1 MESLRNEEQRRVLMG
16 FFKTGPGEYGEG
28 DEFLGLKV
36 PQTREIVKNV
46 WKEFPLSE
54 VPELLMSKWHEVR
67 LCGLLILVAK
77 FERLTKG
84 TAATTPLE
92 CTGRTGIKTTP
103 LECTKTMNNKDATLE
118 WTEEAIRGRDEILT
132 MYLQYAEQANN
143 WDLVDLS
150 VPKILGHW
158 LLLPTNLKDPLL
170 SPCLGGQ
177 DTLQIDFKRK
187 VLDELAQ
194 SENLWK
200 QRMSMVCSWKTSQ
213 MGDPSWCL
221 RYAEIHLHHPHDL
234 MHKAVG
240 WMLREMGKRVS
251 MDLLRDFLRQHAHEM
266 PRTMLRYA
274 IEKMSEE
281 ERQKWMKGE
290 R

>member
-1 MESLRNEEQRRVLMG
+1 MNAKEVISYMESLQDDEQRKILMG

-36 PQTREIVKNV
+36 PQTREVVKAV
-46 WKEFPLSE
+46 AKDFPLDQ
-54 VPELLMSKWHEVR
+54 VPELLMNHWHEVR
-67 LCGLLILVAK
+67 LCGFLILVSK
-77 FERLTKG
+77 FEKLSVKRL
-84 TAATTPLE
+84 E
-92 CTGRTGIKTTP
+92 
-103 LECTKTMNNKDATLE
+103 NDQS
-118 WTEEAIRGRDEILT
+118 AIRKRDEILKL
-132 MYLQYAEQANN
+132 YLKYAEKANN

-150 VPKILGHW
+150 VHKILGHW
-158 LLLPTNLKDPLL
+158 LLLPSTFGDKDYK
-170 SPCLGGQ
+170 
-177 DTLQIDFKRK
+177 IK

-194 SENLWK
+194 SDNLWK

-240 WMLREMGKRVS
+240 WMLREMGKRVD
-251 MDLLRDFLRQHAHEM
+251 MDLLRDFLHQHVHEM

-274 IEKMSEE
+274 IEKMPER
-281 ERQKWMKGE
+281 ERQYWMKL
-290 R
+290 

>member
-1 MESLRNEEQRRVLMG
+1 MTAKEIIAYMESLQNEEQRRVLMG

-36 PQTREIVKNV
+36 PQTREVVKVALNMDHG
-46 WKEFPLSE
+46 PLSISE
-54 VPELLMSKWHEVR
+54 VPELLMNRWHEVR

-77 FERLTKG
+77 FERLATKR
-84 TAATTPLE
+84 LE
-92 CTGRTGIKTTP
+92 NDER
-103 LECTKTMNNKDATLE
+103 
-118 WTEEAIRGRDEILT
+118 AIRGRDEILM
-132 MYLQYAEQANN
+132 MYLKYAERANN

-158 LLLPTNLKDPLL
+158 LMLPTQLGNNHYSKELRNQGILPKFLLGQASHGAERPDSLDDKLLKI
-170 SPCLGGQ
+170 S
-177 DTLQIDFKRK
+177 I
-187 VLDELAQ
+187 LDSLAQ
-194 SENLWK
+194 SDNLWK
-200 QRMSMVCSWKTSQ
+200 QRMSIVCTWKTSQ

-240 WMLREMGKRVS
+240 WMLREMGKRCS
-251 MDLLRDFLRQHAHEM
+251 MELLRDFLRQHAHEM

-274 IEKMSEE
+274 IEKMSEK
-281 ERQKWMKGE
+281 ERQYWMKL
-290 R
+290 

>member
-1 MESLRNEEQRRVLMG
+1 MTAKEIIRYMESLQDDEQRQILMR

-36 PQTREIVKNV
+36 PQTREVVRAVPKD
-46 WKEFPLSE
+46 FPLSE
-54 VPELLMSKWHEVR
+54 VPELLMNRWHEVR

-77 FERLTKG
+77 FERLATKK
-84 TAATTPLE
+84 LE
-92 CTGRTGIKTTP
+92 HD
-103 LECTKTMNNKDATLE
+103 EA
-118 WTEEAIRGRDEILT
+118 AIRTRDEILT
-132 MYLQYAEQANN
+132 LYLQYAEQANN

-150 VPKILGHW
+150 VHKILGHW
-158 LLLPTNLKDPLL
+158 LLLPTNLGNYYSKENR
-170 SPCLGGQ
+170 SQGVS
-177 DTLQIDFKRK
+177 LQGSDEKTTNLPDSLENKNLRIKI
-187 VLDELAQ
+187 LDSLAQ
-194 SENLWK
+194 SDNLWK
-200 QRMSMVCSWKTSQ
+200 QRMSIVCSWKTSQ

-274 IEKMSEE
+274 IEKMPES
-281 ERQKWMKGE
+281 ERQYWMKQ
-290 R
+290 

>member
-1 MESLRNEEQRRVLMG
+1 MMTAKEIIAYMESLRNEEQRRVLMG

-92 CTGRTGIKTTP
+92 CT
-103 LECTKTMNNKDATLE
+103 
-118 WTEEAIRGRDEILT
+118 EEAIRGRDEILT

-150 VPKILGHW
+150 VHKILGHW
-158 LLLPTNLKDPLL
+158 LLLPSNLGNRDYK
-170 SPCLGGQ
+170 
-177 DTLQIDFKRK
+177 IK
-187 VLDELAQ
+187 VLDELAA
-194 SENLWK
+194 SPCLWK
-200 QRMSMVCSWKTSQ
+200 QRMSIVCSWKTSQ

-251 MDLLRDFLRQHAHEM
+251 MDLLREFLRQHAHEM

-274 IEKMSEE
+274 IEKMSEK
-281 ERQKWMKGE
+281 ERKEWMM
-290 R
+290 